1 MTIVEL
7 DTSQY
12 VKQGRIF
19 KKFDSNSLD
28 SYMAGKETKYKI
40 NLADL
45 DDQISDGIVYAD
57 KDGKMIYKFSAKKI
71 VQTAITKDLTIT
83 GLADEFKMDYYS
95 FWVPDIYLLSY
106 SSFNPGNG
114 LFLAYHKKDEKYICL
129 TNVWPDRRSQ
139 EDSYF
144 PNGKKLETKSIC
156 TGSMMSDIDA
166 YEYAAWKND
175 AVTRASQYVN
185 KFISA
190 RGNADLNFVSSPL
203 REKVPSHDLKKFAEF
218 LGSIT
223 KEQENVNTYE
233 EFIEWTK
240 NTKWLK

>member
-19 KKFDSNSLD
+19 KKFESNLLD
-28 SYMAGKETKYKI
+28 SYMDGRQTKYNI

-57 KDGKMIYKFSAKKI
+57 KTGKMIYKFSAKKI
-71 VQTAITKDLTIT
+71 VQTAITKDLTIA

-106 SSFNPGNG
+106 SGFNPGNG
-114 LFLAYHKKDEKYICL
+114 LCLAYRKKYEEYICL
-129 TNVWPDRRSQ
+129 TNIFPDRRKQ
-139 EDSYF
+139 ENSYF

-156 TGSMMSDIDA
+156 TGSMMADIDSA
-166 YEYAAWKND
+166 EYAAWKND

-185 KFISA
+185 KFLSA
-190 RGNADLNFVSSPL
+190 RGNADLNFVSSSL
-203 REKVPSHDLKKFAEF
+203 RSKVPSHDMKKFAEF

>member
-19 KKFDSNSLD
+19 KKFESNLLD
-28 SYMAGKETKYKI
+28 SYMDGRQTKYNI

-57 KDGKMIYKFSAKKI
+57 KTGKMIYKFSAKKI

-83 GLADEFKMDYYS
+83 GLDDEFKMDYYS
-95 FWVPDIYLLSY
+95 FWVPDIYLISFK
-106 SSFNPGNG
+106 SFNPDGG
-114 LFLAYHKKDEKYICL
+114 LYLAYHKKDEKHICL
-129 TNVWPDRRSQ
+129 TNIWPDSRNQ
-139 EDSYF
+139 DDTYF
-144 PNGKKLETKSIC
+144 PNGKRLETKSIC
-156 TGSMMSDIDA
+156 TGRMMDDIDSA
-166 YEYAAWKND
+166 EYSAWKND
-175 AVTRASQYVN
+175 PVTRAGQYIN
-185 KFISA
+185 KFINA
-190 RGNADLNFVSSPL
+190 RGNADLDFVNSTL
-203 REKVPSHDLKKFAEF
+203 RRKVPNHNTKKFAEF

-240 NTKWLK
+240 TTEWFK

>member
-19 KKFDSNSLD
+19 KKFESNLLD
-28 SYMAGKETKYKI
+28 SYMDGRQTQYNI

-95 FWVPDIYLLSY
+95 FWVPDLYLISY
-106 SSFNPGNG
+106 RSFNPDSG
-114 LFLAYHKKDEKYICL
+114 LYLAYRKKDEKYICL
-129 TNVWPDRRSQ
+129 TNVWPDRRDQ
-139 EDSYF
+139 ENSYF
-144 PNGKKLETKSIC
+144 PNGKKLEVKSIC
-156 TGSMMSDIDA
+156 TGSMMSDIDSA
-166 YEYAAWKND
+166 EYSAWKND

-190 RGNADLNFVSSPL
+190 RGNADLNFVSSTL
-203 REKVPSHDLKKFAEF
+203 REKVPSHNIKLFAEF
-218 LGSIT
+218 LGAIT

-240 NTKWLK
+240 NTKWFK

>member
-1 MTIVEL
+1 
-7 DTSQY
+7 
-12 VKQGRIF
+12 
-19 KKFDSNSLD
+19 
-28 SYMAGKETKYKI
+28 
-40 NLADL
+40 
-45 DDQISDGIVYAD
+45 
-57 KDGKMIYKFSAKKI
+57 MII
-71 VQTAITKDLTIT
+71 
-83 GLADEFKMDYYS
+83 
-95 FWVPDIYLLSY
+95 
-106 SSFNPGNG
+106 
-114 LFLAYHKKDEKYICL
+114 HKKDEKYICL
-129 TNVWPDRRSQ
+129 TNVWLDRRDQ
-139 EDSYF
+139 ENSYF
-144 PNGKKLETKSIC
+144 PNGKKLEVKSIC

-240 NTKWLK
+240 NTKWFK